1 MAKRKR
7 LTPASLAGDAAPEGA
22 LETKATYPMGV
33 APGAVTRAP
42 IAQVARDSA
51 THAALEELVA
61 EVDTARST
69 GRLVQDIALDDIK
82 ADHLLR
88 DRMAADPEEM
98 EALKASIAARGQQT
112 PIEVVALEG
121 GGYGLISG
129 WRRIQALK
137 ALGQS
142 SAQALIKPID
152 GVAESYVAMVEE
164 NEIRAD
170 LSFYERARLACEAAK
185 LGVYPT
191 AERAVVGL
199 FAHAPSAKRSKIKS
213 FIRVYTDLGKALRF
227 PAAIPE
233 RLGLALSKALEA
245 DAGLAKRLG
254 AALKAANPKD
264 AAAERQ
270 VIETSLKA
278 PMGAKVKAAA
288 AEVIPGVTL
297 EARKG
302 RVVLSGA
309 GVTPALQKSL
319 EGWLK
324 AQRR

>member
-7 LTPASLAGDAAPEGA
+7 LTPASITGDAPAEAG

-42 IAQVARDSA
+42 IAQVAKDSA
-51 THAALEELVA
+51 THAALDELVA

-69 GRLVQDIALDDIK
+69 GRLVQDIALGDIK

-129 WRRIQALK
+129 WRRLQAVT
-137 ALGQS
+137 ALGLHTI
-142 SAQALIKPID
+142 QALIKPIAGAAD
-152 GVAESYVAMVEE
+152 SYVAMVEE

-170 LSFYERARLACEAAK
+170 LSFYERARLACEAAR

-191 AERAVVGL
+191 AEQAVVAL
-199 FAHAPSAKRSKIKS
+199 FAHAPPAKRSKIKS
-213 FIRVYTDLGKALRF
+213 FIRIHVELGDALRF

-233 RLGLALSKALEA
+233 HVGLALTKAMA
-245 DAGLAKRLG
+245 GDAGLAKRLK
-254 AALKAANPKD
+254 AALRAATAEDP
-264 AAAERQ
+264 AAERK
-270 VIETSLKA
+270 VIEVALRA
-278 PMGAKVKAAA
+278 PGAMRPAAT
-288 AEVIPGVTL
+288 EVAPGIIL
-297 EARKG
+297 DARQG
-302 RVVLSGA
+302 RVVLSGK
-309 GVTPALQKSL
+309 GVTPALQTAL
-319 EGWLK
+319 RDWLRK
-324 AQRR
+324 QAG